1 MQHRM
6 RNDRVTIN
14 GELGF
19 VLKEAELS
27 TWSYLHPELEELEE
41 STENLEL
48 FGRALL
54 TVFLAYVD
62 KCS

>member
-1 MQHRM
+1 VDAQTDTPIDSLFNDDENTADVMQHRM

-27 TWSYLHPELEELEE
+27 T
-41 STENLEL
+41 
-48 FGRALL
+48 
-54 TVFLAYVD
+54 
-62 KCS
+62 